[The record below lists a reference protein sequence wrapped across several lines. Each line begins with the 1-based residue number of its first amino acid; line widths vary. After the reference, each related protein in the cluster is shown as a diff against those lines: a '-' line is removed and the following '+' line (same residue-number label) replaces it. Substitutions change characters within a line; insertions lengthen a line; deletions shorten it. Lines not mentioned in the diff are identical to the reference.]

1 MKSTTSTKKET
12 TKKPPLCLTGLLGG
26 WGLGSDSRICIP
38 TPSPIFCL
46 IPAQPPSE
54 ERKSKPAQWHTAARR
69 CKFYPWILL
78 VQKYCSLNK
87 GADVTAGIAI
97 KEKNTKL
104 ISTSR
109 VLSFLCPQNGIRKSR
124 ASINEIMTYVS
135 GSSFL
140 YSSGFN
146 FPKKQS

>member
-1 MKSTTSTKKET
+1 MTA
-12 TKKPPLCLTGLLGG
+12 
-26 WGLGSDSRICIP
+26 GSASQ
-38 TPSPIFCL
+38 L
-46 IPAQPPSE
+46 PAQSPSE
-54 ERKSKPAQWHTAARR
+54 ERKSKPARWHAAARR

-104 ISTSR
+104 TSTSR
-109 VLSFLCPQNGIRKSR
+109 VPSLLCPQNGIRKSR

-146 FPKKQS
+146 FPKETELILSTILFFFFFYHLFKVLLKTALTNSA

>member
-1 MKSTTSTKKET
+1 M
-12 TKKPPLCLTGLLGG
+12 
-26 WGLGSDSRICIP
+26 GSDSGICIP
-38 TPSPIFCL
+38 ALSPIFCL
-46 IPAQPPSE
+46 LPAQAPSE
-54 ERKSKPAQWHTAARR
+54 ERKSKPAQRHVAARR

-104 ISTSR
+104 TSTSR
-109 VLSFLCPQNGIRKSR
+109 VPSFLCPQNGIRKSR

-146 FPKKQS
+146 FPKETELILSTFFFFFYHLFKVLLKTALKNSA